1 MVEMKELEG
10 YLKGDNGKDSRRM
23 LLYRPPLS
31 TRREIKDGGVAIVE
45 QIICSRARHFIG
57 SFESTFSFRI
67 QEEREIMNFPAES
80 TFNRFCGDATSECE
94 QPAKWRIIH

>member
-1 MVEMKELEG
+1 MEELRDYLEG
-10 YLKGDNGKDSRRM
+10 DNRKDPLRM
-23 LLYRPPLS
+23 LLYRPPLT
-31 TRREIKDGGVAIVE
+31 TRRAVKDGGVAIVE

-80 TFNRFCGDATSECE
+80 TFNRFCGDAAGQCE
-94 QPAKWRIIH
+94 QPAKWRILY